1 MAYQINKTD
10 GSIVATV
17 ADGQIDTI
25 STDITLIGKNYSGFG
40 ESLNEN
46 FIKLLENFAS
56 IAQPTQ
62 PIRGQIWY
70 DSSEA
75 KLKVYSGTAFVPVSS
90 ATIAGTQPETLG
102 VGDLWFNDSDKQLY
116 FFDGT
121 NTILLGPDYSDSQ
134 GVSGLRVSSI
144 LDTLNQT
151 RVITSLYNNGVL
163 LGIFSKDSFTP
174 KNNIEGYEGSIIP
187 GFNAGTLAGIKFDV
201 TTTNSEKLNNVDAS
215 LYVRTDTANSLQ
227 NALQIESDL
236 GLQFGAGGQGV
247 LQVSNGN
254 VRLSNQAT
262 GRKIIFDVRAD
273 ATTQEEAI
281 SIDSATRTIKLYE
294 GKDTSTVEIAGSAE
308 VGGDLTIRG
317 RLTINDG
324 DIAVIRETELQIED
338 KYIVLAQTGD
348 SGSNSD
354 NIADGGGL
362 VLKGTTD
369 HVIMWSDLGLA
380 GTPEYPALAA
390 QSWTSSENF
399 NLAAGKVFSIDG
411 IPVLTGSSLGAGI
424 TSIPGV
430 TAFGVQN
437 VVNIGPGT
445 PPVAQLRLEN
455 NRISTLSGALDLELA
470 PDTTGN
476 ISLIGAPKIVGLS
489 DPTDAQDASTKE
501 YVDNTIETRTVH
513 FSMDLSD
520 GKPNSYIANNVL
532 ANLAPPSEYRDGTRA
547 RILCTLLSNST
558 TSLDINPLVNQST
571 AVFNTPS
578 GTASAVTN
586 VAVNQATV
594 DAPSI
599 TTTRIIKE
607 FQLLSSVWT
616 HVADTVLP

>member
-40 ESLNEN
+40 EALNEN
-46 FIKLLENFAS
+46 FVKLLENFAS

-163 LGIFSKDSFTP
+163 LGIFSKDTFTP

-262 GRKIIFDVRAD
+262 GKQIIFDVRAD

-281 SIDSATRTIKLYE
+281 SIDSTTRTIKLYE
-294 GKDTSTVEIAGSAE
+294 GKDTSSVEIAGSTE
-308 VGGDLTIRG
+308 IGGDLTVRG

-324 DIAVIRETELQIED
+324 DIAIIRETSLEIED
-338 KYIVLAQTGD
+338 KYIILAQTGD
-348 SGSNSD
+348 SGSNTD
-354 NIADGGGL
+354 TIADGGGII
-362 VLKGTTD
+362 LKGTTD
-369 HVIMWSDLGLA
+369 HVLMWSDLGLP
-380 GTPEYPALAA
+380 GTAEYPALAA

-399 NLAAGKVFSIDG
+399 NLASGKVFSIDG
-411 IPVLTGSSLGAGI
+411 IPVLTGNSLGAGI

-430 TAFGVQN
+430 TAFGTQN
-437 VVNIGPGT
+437 VVNVGPGT
-445 PPVAQLRLEN
+445 PPTAQLRLEN

-476 ISLIGAPKIVGLS
+476 ISLIGAPRIVGLS
-489 DPTDAQDASTKE
+489 DPTSAQDAATKE
-501 YVDNTIETRTVH
+501 YTDNTIETRTVH

-520 GKPNSYIANNVL
+520 GKPNSYIANQVL

-558 TSLDINPLVNQST
+558 TSLDINPLVSQST
-571 AVFNTPS
+571 SVFNTPS

-586 VAVNQATV
+586 VSVSQATV

-607 FQLLSSVWT
+607 FQLLASVWT
-616 HVADTVLP
+616 HVSDTVLP

>member
-17 ADGQIDTI
+17 ADGQIDNI

-46 FIKLLENFAS
+46 FIKILENFSS
-56 IAQPTQ
+56 ITQPTQ
-62 PIRGQIWY
+62 PVRGQIWY
-70 DSSEA
+70 DASEA

-116 FFDGT
+116 FYDGT

-134 GVSGLRVSSI
+134 GVSGLRVTSI

-151 RVITSLYNNGVL
+151 RVITSLFNNGVL
-163 LGIFSKDSFTP
+163 LGIFSKDTFTP

-187 GFNAGTLAGIKFDV
+187 GFNAGILSGIKFDV

-247 LQVSNGN
+247 IQVSNGN
-254 VRLSNQAT
+254 VRMSNQAT
-262 GRKIIFDVRAD
+262 GKQIIFDVRSD

-281 SIDSATRTIKLYE
+281 SIDPVSRTIKLYE
-294 GKDTSTVEIAGSAE
+294 NQPTSTVEIDGSAE
-308 VGGDLTIRG
+308 IAGDLLIKG

-324 DIAVIRETELQIED
+324 DIAVVRETELEIED

-348 SGSNSD
+348 SASNSD
-354 NIADGGGL
+354 TIADGGGI

-369 HVIMWSDLGLA
+369 HVLMWSDLGLG

-399 NLAAGKVFSIDG
+399 NLSSGKVFMIDG
-411 IPVLTGSSLGAGI
+411 VTVLSGNSLGAGI

-430 TAFGVQN
+430 TAFGTQN
-437 VVNIGPGT
+437 IINVGPGI
-445 PPVAQLRLEN
+445 PPVAQLKIEN
-455 NRISTLSGALDLELA
+455 TRITTLSGGLDIELA

-476 ISLIGAPKIVGLS
+476 IALIGLPKITGLS
-489 DPTDAQDASTKE
+489 DPTAAQDGATKE
-501 YVDNTIETRTVH
+501 YVDNTIETRTIH

-520 GKPNSYIANNVL
+520 GKPNTYIATNVL
-532 ANLAPPSEYRDGTRA
+532 ANLAPPSEYRDGTNA

-571 AVFNTPS
+571 ATFNTPG

-586 VAVNQATV
+586 VSVSQATV
-594 DAPSI
+594 DAPSV
-599 TTTRIIKE
+599 TTTRIIKV
-607 FQLLSSVWT
+607 FQLLAGTWT
-616 HVADTVLP
+616 HVSDTVLP

>member
-17 ADGQIDTI
+17 ADGQIDNI

-46 FIKLLENFAS
+46 FIKILENFSS

-62 PIRGQIWY
+62 PVRGQIWY
-70 DSSEA
+70 DASEA

-134 GVSGLRVSSI
+134 GVSGLRVTSI

-151 RVITSLYNNGVL
+151 RVITSLFNNGVL
-163 LGIFSKDSFTP
+163 LGIFSKDTFTP

-187 GFNAGTLAGIKFDV
+187 GFNASTLSGIKFDV

-215 LYVRTDTANSLQ
+215 LYVRSDTANSLQ

-247 LQVSNGN
+247 IQVSNGN
-254 VRLSNQAT
+254 VRMSNQAT
-262 GRKIIFDVRAD
+262 GKQIIFDVRSD

-281 SIDSATRTIKLYE
+281 SINPETRTIKLYD
-294 GKDTSTVEIAGSAE
+294 GQPTSTVEIDGSAE
-308 VGGDLTIRG
+308 IGGDLTIKG

-324 DIAVIRETELQIED
+324 DIAVIRETELEIED

-348 SGSNSD
+348 SASNS
-354 NIADGGGL
+354 NTIADGGGI

-369 HVIMWSDLGLA
+369 HVLMWSDLGLP

-399 NLAAGKVFSIDG
+399 NVASGKVFMIDG
-411 IPVLTGSSLGAGI
+411 IPVLTGNSLGAGI

-430 TAFGVQN
+430 TAFGTQN
-437 VVNIGPGT
+437 VINVGPGV
-445 PPVAQLRLEN
+445 PPTAQLRIEN
-455 NRISTLSGALDLELA
+455 TRLSTLSGALDLELE
-470 PDTTGN
+470 PHTGGN
-476 ISLIGAPKIVGLS
+476 VALVGAPKITGVA
-489 DPTDAQDASTKE
+489 DPTTAQDASTKE
-501 YVDNTIETRTVH
+501 YVDNTIETRTIH

-520 GKPNSYIANNVL
+520 GKPNSYIATNVL
-532 ANLAPPSEYRDGTRA
+532 ANLAPPSEYRDGTNA

-571 AVFNTPS
+571 ATFNTPS
-578 GTASAVTN
+578 GTAAAVTN
-586 VAVNQATV
+586 VSISQATV
-594 DAPSI
+594 DAPSV
-599 TTTRIIKE
+599 TTTRIIKV
-607 FQLLSSVWT
+607 FQLLAGVWT
-616 HVADTVLP
+616 HVSDTVLP

>member
-17 ADGQIDTI
+17 ADGQIDNI

-46 FIKLLENFAS
+46 FIKILENFSS
-56 IAQPTQ
+56 ITQPTQ
-62 PIRGQIWY
+62 PVRGQIWY
-70 DSSEA
+70 DASEA

-134 GVSGLRVSSI
+134 GVSGLRVTSI

-151 RVITSLYNNGVL
+151 RVITSLFNNGVL
-163 LGIFSKDSFTP
+163 LGIFSKDTFTP

-187 GFNAGTLAGIKFDV
+187 GFNASTLSGIKFDV

-215 LYVRTDTANSLQ
+215 LYVRSDTANSLQ

-247 LQVSNGN
+247 IQVSNGN
-254 VRLSNQAT
+254 VRMSNQAT
-262 GRKIIFDVRAD
+262 GKQIIFDVRSD

-281 SIDSATRTIKLYE
+281 SINPETRTIKLYD
-294 GKDTSTVEIAGSAE
+294 GQPTSTVEIDGSAE
-308 VGGDLTIRG
+308 IGGDLTIKG

-324 DIAVIRETELQIED
+324 DIAVIRETELEIED

-348 SGSNSD
+348 SASNS
-354 NIADGGGL
+354 NTIADGGGI

-369 HVIMWSDLGLA
+369 HVLMWSDLGLP

-399 NLAAGKVFSIDG
+399 NVASGKVFMIDG
-411 IPVLTGSSLGAGI
+411 IPVLTGNSLGAGI

-430 TAFGVQN
+430 TAFGTQN
-437 VVNIGPGT
+437 VINVGPGV
-445 PPVAQLRLEN
+445 PPTAQLRIEN
-455 NRISTLSGALDLELA
+455 TRLSTLSGALDIELE
-470 PDTTGN
+470 PHTGGN
-476 ISLIGAPKIVGLS
+476 VALVGAPKITGVA
-489 DPTDAQDASTKE
+489 DPTTAQDASTKE
-501 YVDNTIETRTVH
+501 YVDNTIETRTIH

-520 GKPNSYIANNVL
+520 GKPNSYIATNVL
-532 ANLAPPSEYRDGTRA
+532 ANLAPPSEYRDGTNA

-571 AVFNTPS
+571 ATFNTPS
-578 GTASAVTN
+578 GTAAAVTN
-586 VAVNQATV
+586 VSISQATV
-594 DAPSI
+594 DAPSV
-599 TTTRIIKE
+599 TTTRIIKV
-607 FQLLSSVWT
+607 FQLLAGVWT
-616 HVADTVLP
+616 HVSDTVLP

>member
-40 ESLNEN
+40 EALNEN
-46 FIKLLENFAS
+46 FVKLLENFAS

-134 GVSGLRVSSI
+134 GVSGLRVTSI

-163 LGIFSKDSFTP
+163 LGIFSKDTFTP

-262 GRKIIFDVRAD
+262 GKQIIFDVRAD

-294 GKDTSTVEIAGSAE
+294 GKDTSSVEIAGSTE
-308 VGGDLTIRG
+308 IGGDLTVRG

-369 HVIMWSDLGLA
+369 HVLMWSDLGLP
-380 GTPEYPALAA
+380 GTAEYPALAA

-399 NLAAGKVFSIDG
+399 NLASGKVFSING
-411 IPVLTGSSLGAGI
+411 IPVLTGNSLGAGI

-430 TAFGVQN
+430 TAFGTQN
-437 VVNIGPGT
+437 VVNVGPGT
-445 PPVAQLRLEN
+445 PPTAQLRLEN
-455 NRISTLSGALDLELA
+455 KAY
-470 PDTTGN
+470 
-476 ISLIGAPKIVGLS
+476 LI
-489 DPTDAQDASTKE
+489 
-501 YVDNTIETRTVH
+501 
-513 FSMDLSD
+513 
-520 GKPNSYIANNVL
+520 
-532 ANLAPPSEYRDGTRA
+532 
-547 RILCTLLSNST
+547 C
-558 TSLDINPLVNQST
+558 
-571 AVFNTPS
+571 
-578 GTASAVTN
+578 
-586 VAVNQATV
+586 
-594 DAPSI
+594 
-599 TTTRIIKE
+599 
-607 FQLLSSVWT
+607 
-616 HVADTVLP
+616 AD

>member
-17 ADGQIDTI
+17 ADGQIDNI

-46 FIKLLENFAS
+46 FIKILENFSS

-62 PIRGQIWY
+62 PVRGQIWY
-70 DSSEA
+70 DASEA

-134 GVSGLRVSSI
+134 GVSGLRVTSI

-151 RVITSLYNNGVL
+151 RVITSLFNNGVL
-163 LGIFSKDSFTP
+163 LGIFSKDTFTP

-187 GFNAGTLAGIKFDV
+187 GFNASTLSGIKFDV

-215 LYVRTDTANSLQ
+215 LYVRSDTANSLQ

-247 LQVSNGN
+247 IQVSNGN
-254 VRLSNQAT
+254 VRMSNQAT
-262 GRKIIFDVRAD
+262 GKQIIFDVRSD

-281 SIDSATRTIKLYE
+281 SINPETRTIKLYD
-294 GKDTSTVEIAGSAE
+294 GQPTSTVEIDGSAE
-308 VGGDLTIRG
+308 IGGDLTIKG

-324 DIAVIRETELQIED
+324 DIAVIRETELEIED

-348 SGSNSD
+348 SASNS
-354 NIADGGGL
+354 NTIADGGGI

-369 HVIMWSDLGLA
+369 HVLMWSDLGLP

-399 NLAAGKVFSIDG
+399 NVASGKVFMIDG
-411 IPVLTGSSLGAGI
+411 IPVLTGNSLGAGI

-430 TAFGVQN
+430 TAFGTQN
-437 VVNIGPGT
+437 VINVGPGV
-445 PPVAQLRLEN
+445 PPTAQLRIEN
-455 NRISTLSGALDLELA
+455 TRLSTLSGALDLELE
-470 PDTTGN
+470 PHTGGN
-476 ISLIGAPKIVGLS
+476 VALVGAPKITGVA
-489 DPTDAQDASTKE
+489 DPTTAQDASTKE
-501 YVDNTIETRTVH
+501 YVDNTIETRTIH

-520 GKPNSYIANNVL
+520 GKPNSYIATNVL
-532 ANLAPPSEYRDGTRA
+532 ANLAPPSEYRDGTNA

-571 AVFNTPS
+571 ATFNTPS
-578 GTASAVTN
+578 GTAAAVTN
-586 VAVNQATV
+586 VSVSQATV
-594 DAPSI
+594 DAPSV
-599 TTTRIIKE
+599 TTTRIIKV
-607 FQLLSSVWT
+607 FQLLAGVWT
-616 HVADTVLP
+616 HVSDTVLP